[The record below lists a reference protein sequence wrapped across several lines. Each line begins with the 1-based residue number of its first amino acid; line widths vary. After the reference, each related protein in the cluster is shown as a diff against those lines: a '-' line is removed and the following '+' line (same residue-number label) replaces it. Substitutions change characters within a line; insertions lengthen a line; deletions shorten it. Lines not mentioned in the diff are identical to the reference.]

1 MRVQTFLNVHKGFE
15 ELENWNVFKRLKY
28 EKSVN
33 LWNLTSLK
41 SCWNLKVLKRLEF
54 QTFVDEWK
62 FSSLEMFGISNA
74 YKGFCFEKLGKALF
88 FKGLG
93 FETLEKVW
101 RTKGLQRHEIWN
113 VWHLKRVQSSDLR
126 SFYKGQEIGRS
137 QIWVGQAFI
146 ARDNVVFTCKRH
158 IYV

>member
-93 FETLEKVW
+93 FETLD
-101 RTKGLQRHEIWN
+101 IWN
-113 VWHLKRVQSSDLR
+113 V
-126 SFYKGQEIGRS
+126 YKALIYE
-137 QIWVGQAFI
+137 AFI
-146 ARDNVVFTCKRH
+146 KARRLGVAKFESARHLLHGIMLFSRVNVIFMFNNEF
-158 IYV
+158 